1 MKHASNLTHDDHSVS
16 WGAVDTL
23 QIVES
28 VPLREEGKS
37 CARDATAVTIWQ
49 RRNVKF
55 PSRCQQRSIRQRA
68 ALDSRWLAAFPAVGG
83 ALGACERFLF
93 LCWHQ
98 LWHLLRFWRLRHTA
112 MLGFLSRWGGEE
124 SKWIISFELAFLPV
138 IKMTL
143 RVVRFCRFYT
153 FLFHSDIKFEVWSEG
168 ESLCVRGVIQ
178 QTRPFYQKKLKVRSE
193 SPSNRERGW
202 EPKPD
207 KSKHSR
213 PWATG
218 PQAIALLAGKQ
229 PPSCPSRVGIYLA
242 AYWIPDSWFSS
253 PLMSRGLCCRN
264 PTICYITT
272 S

>member
-1 MKHASNLTHDDHSVS
+1 MLTSALASVAFLEIKTHSHVGFLVS
-16 WGAVDTL
+16 
-23 QIVES
+23 
-28 VPLREEGKS
+28 LRWRGIKMDYILW
-37 CARDATAVTIWQ
+37 AR
-49 RRNVKF
+49 F
-55 PSRCQQRSIRQRA
+55 PSSVCLYRRQ
-68 ALDSRWLAAFPAVGG
+68 
-83 ALGACERFLF
+83 
-93 LCWHQ
+93 
-98 LWHLLRFWRLRHTA
+98 
-112 MLGFLSRWGGEE
+112 
-124 SKWIISFELAFLPV
+124 

-168 ESLCVRGVIQ
+168 ASLCVRGVIQ

-202 EPKPD
+202 ELKPD